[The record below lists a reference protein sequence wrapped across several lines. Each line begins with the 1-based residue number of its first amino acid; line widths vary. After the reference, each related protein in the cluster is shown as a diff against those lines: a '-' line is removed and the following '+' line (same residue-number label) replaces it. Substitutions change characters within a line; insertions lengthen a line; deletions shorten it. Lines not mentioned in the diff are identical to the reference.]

1 MVTSQT
7 SPPPSNASY
16 QPQTSSPIHQPVPLN
31 APVMPLVSQ
40 SAEVNSARVGP
51 KNEEEDSLSDAGTYT
66 IETDVPDKEL
76 EDARSKI
83 DQARLFSPFNKH
95 KWLKIVTSCVE
106 EVSGLSMSHGRWQSH
121 LSPFLHLSTCTA
133 LFLTGVW
140 RF

>member
-1 MVTSQT
+1 
-7 SPPPSNASY
+7 
-16 QPQTSSPIHQPVPLN
+16 
-31 APVMPLVSQ
+31 MPLVCQ

-83 DQARLFSPFNKH
+83 DQARLVSTFNIL
-95 KWLKIVTSCVE
+95 KWLKIATSYLE
-106 EVSGLSMSHGRWQSH
+106 EISGLSMSHGHWQSH